1 MDVLAAGPKYS
12 QVSWATFQ
20 GCDSC
25 ECRVFAL
32 NISLRSFL
40 QYFCLRPLSFFLFYL
55 NLPLCQSFPLNACS
69 VADLPARILQLLSAT
84 TLAKSTLSLCKGSHA
99 FADKLSRR
107 MNLSQ
112 RAESFHS
119 VSEWTV
125 SKRTLN
131 DRRLRYSQAYRQ
143 AIGRTHEHT

>member
-1 MDVLAAGPKYS
+1 MIRVNAEYLLSIYL
-12 QVSWATFQ
+12 
-20 GCDSC
+20 CDLSC
-25 ECRVFAL
+25 
-32 NISLRSFL
+32 NIFVYGLSL
-40 QYFCLRPLSFFLFYL
+40 FFPPLFYL